1 LVIVSTAH
9 PAKFPEAVA
18 EAAGVTPP
26 PPAAVLAR
34 AGAPEHIDR
43 LPAEVE
49 AVKRYVRE
57 FARP

>member
-1 LVIVSTAH
+1 
-9 PAKFPEAVA
+9 VA

-34 AGAPEHIDR
+34 AGAAERIDR
-43 LPAEVE
+43 LPASVE